1 MALHLIQL
9 DGELVLVISQF
20 EDRMRYRKLF
30 PLFALLLIA
39 GCVPQ
44 QQYNQEVQ
52 QVQHLTY
59 MDNTYKQLN
68 QNLQTEVNADQ
79 VQIKQLQNRLQV
91 TMVNAILFPEGG
103 WELSQNG
110 KQELGKIVP
119 TLQGVTAKQIVIEGY
134 TDNEPILEPL
144 ASRFPN
150 NWYLSAARAIS
161 VVSYLDEQGLD
172 PNQLSAV
179 AFGKYHPIAPNDT
192 PAGRAQN
199 RRINIVIQDQTP

>member
-1 MALHLIQL
+1 MTNRTLIALL
-9 DGELVLVISQF
+9 
-20 EDRMRYRKLF
+20 
-30 PLFALLLIA
+30 ALLLIA

-52 QVQHLTY
+52 QVQQLTY

-68 QNLQTEVNADQ
+68 QNLQSEVTTDQ

-119 TLQGVTAKQIVIEGY
+119 TLQGVTGKQIVIEGF
-134 TDNEPILEPL
+134 TDNEPILEQL
-144 ASRFPN
+144 ARRFPN

-161 VVSYLDEQGLD
+161 VVSYLEDAGID

-179 AFGKYHPIAPNDT
+179 AFGKYHPVASNDS
-192 PAGRAQN
+192 PGGRAQN
-199 RRINIVIQDQTP
+199 RRIDIVIQDQTP

>member
-1 MALHLIQL
+1 MKT
-9 DGELVLVISQF
+9 
-20 EDRMRYRKLF
+20 RKLI
-30 PLFALLLIA
+30 LLCGLAFIA

-79 VQIKQLQNRLQV
+79 VQIQQLQNRLQV

-110 KQELGKIVP
+110 KQELSKIAP
-119 TLQGVTAKQIVIEGY
+119 TLQGVSGKQIVIEGY
-134 TDNEPILEPL
+134 TDNEVILEPL
-144 ASRFPN
+144 KSRFPN

-161 VVSYLDEQGLD
+161 VLSFMEEQGLD
-172 PNQLSAV
+172 PNELSAV
-179 AFGKYHPIAPNDT
+179 AFGKYHPVASNDS
-192 PAGRAQN
+192 PSGRAQN

>member
-1 MALHLIQL
+1 MKTRLIL
-9 DGELVLVISQF
+9 TVLISV
-20 EDRMRYRKLF
+20 L
-30 PLFALLLIA
+30 ASA
-39 GCVPQ
+39 CVPQ

-52 QVQHLTY
+52 QVQHLSY
-59 MDNTYKQLN
+59 MDSTYKQLN
-68 QNLQTEVNADQ
+68 QNLQTEVSTDQ

-119 TLQGVTAKQIVIEGY
+119 TLQGVTGKQIVIEGF
-134 TDNEPILEPL
+134 TDNEVILEPL
-144 ASRFPN
+144 KSRFPN

-179 AFGKYHPIAPNDT
+179 AFGKYHPIASNDS
-192 PAGRAQN
+192 PQGRAQN

>member
-1 MALHLIQL
+1 MKKR
-9 DGELVLVISQF
+9 LVLTVLIS
-20 EDRMRYRKLF
+20 
-30 PLFALLLIA
+30 LLIA

-59 MDNTYKQLN
+59 MDDTYKQLN
-68 QNLQTEVNADQ
+68 QNLQTEVNTDQ

-119 TLQGVTAKQIVIEGY
+119 TLQSVTGKQIVIEGF
-134 TDNEPILEPL
+134 TDNEIILEPL
-144 ASRFPN
+144 KSRFPN

-161 VVSYLDEQGLD
+161 VVSFLEEQGLD

-179 AFGKYHPIAPNDT
+179 AFGKYHPIASNDS
-192 PAGRAQN
+192 PEGRAQN

>member
-1 MALHLIQL
+1 MKLR
-9 DGELVLVISQF
+9 LVLTVLISV
-20 EDRMRYRKLF
+20 L
-30 PLFALLLIA
+30 ASA
-39 GCVPQ
+39 CVPQ

-68 QNLQTEVNADQ
+68 QNLQTEVSSDQ

-110 KQELGKIVP
+110 KHELGKIVP
-119 TLQGVTAKQIVIEGY
+119 TLQGVSGKQIVIEGF
-134 TDNEPILEPL
+134 TDNEIILEPL
-144 ASRFPN
+144 KSRFPN

-161 VVSYLDEQGLD
+161 VVSYLEEQGLD
-172 PNQLSAV
+172 ANQLSAV
-179 AFGKYHPIAPNDT
+179 AFGKYHPVASNDS
-192 PAGRAQN
+192 PEGRAQN

>member
-1 MALHLIQL
+1 MKAKQLIL
-9 DGELVLVISQF
+9 ICTLVSVI
-20 EDRMRYRKLF
+20 
-30 PLFALLLIA
+30 

-79 VQIKQLQNRLQV
+79 VQITQLQNRLQV

-103 WELSQNG
+103 WELSDHG
-110 KQELGKIVP
+110 KNELGKIVP
-119 TLQGVTAKQIVIEGY
+119 TLQGVAGKQIVIEGY
-134 TDNEPILEPL
+134 TDNEVILEPL
-144 ASRFPN
+144 KSRFPN

-161 VVSYLDEQGLD
+161 VVTYLEEQGLD
-172 PNQLSAV
+172 PNSLSAV
-179 AFGKYHPIAPNDT
+179 AFGKYHPIASNDT

>member
-1 MALHLIQL
+1 MKA
-9 DGELVLVISQF
+9 
-20 EDRMRYRKLF
+20 RKTI
-30 PLFALLLIA
+30 LLCSLAFIA

-52 QVQHLTY
+52 QVQQRSY
-59 MDNTYKQLN
+59 MDSTYKQLN

-79 VQIKQLQNRLQV
+79 VQITQLRNRLQV

-110 KQELGKIVP
+110 RQELGKIVP
-119 TLQGVTAKQIVIEGY
+119 TLQGVSGKQIVIEGF

-161 VVSYLDEQGLD
+161 VVSYLEGQGLD
-172 PNQLSAV
+172 PNELSAV
-179 AFGKYHPIAPNDT
+179 AFGKYHPVASNDT
-192 PAGRAQN
+192 TAGRAQN
-199 RRINIVIQDQTP
+199 RRINIVIQDQSP

>member
-1 MALHLIQL
+1 
-9 DGELVLVISQF
+9 
-20 EDRMRYRKLF
+20 MRKRKLAA
-30 PLFALLLIA
+30 LLALLLIA

-68 QNLQTEVNADQ
+68 ENLSTEVSADQ

-103 WELSQNG
+103 WELSENG
-110 KQELGKIVP
+110 KHELGKIVP
-119 TLQGVTAKQIVIEGY
+119 TLQGVAGKQIVIEGY
-134 TDNEPILEPL
+134 TDNEMILEPL
-144 ASRFPN
+144 KSRFPN

-161 VVSYLDEQGLD
+161 VVTYLEEQGLD
-172 PNQLSAV
+172 SNALSAV
-179 AFGKYHPIAPNDT
+179 AFGKYHPIASNDT

>member
-1 MALHLIQL
+1 MKT
-9 DGELVLVISQF
+9 
-20 EDRMRYRKLF
+20 RKLI
-30 PLFALLLIA
+30 LLCGLAFIA

-52 QVQHLTY
+52 QVQHLSY
-59 MDNTYKQLN
+59 MDNTYRQLN

-79 VQIKQLQNRLQV
+79 VQIQQLQNRLQV

-103 WELSQNG
+103 WELSSSGQ
-110 KQELGKIVP
+110 QELGKIVP
-119 TLQGVTAKQIVIEGY
+119 TLQSITGKQIVIEGF

-150 NWYLSAARAIS
+150 NWYLSSARAIS
-161 VVSYLDEQGLD
+161 IVTYLEGQGLD

-179 AFGKYHPIAPNDT
+179 AFGKYHPIASNDT

>member
-1 MALHLIQL
+1 MKLKLLAPLLASFLI
-9 DGELVLVISQF
+9 G
-20 EDRMRYRKLF
+20 
-30 PLFALLLIA
+30 

-59 MDNTYKQLN
+59 LDNTYQQLN
-68 QNLQTEVNADQ
+68 QSLQTEVSTDQ
-79 VQIKQLQNRLQV
+79 VEIKQLQNRLQV

-103 WELSQNG
+103 WELSQKG
-110 KQELGKIVP
+110 QQELGKIVP
-119 TLQGVTAKQIVIEGY
+119 ALQGVAGKQIVIEGF

-144 ASRFPN
+144 AQRFPN

-161 VVSYLDEQGLD
+161 VVTYLEGQGID
-172 PNQLSAV
+172 PNGLSAV
-179 AFGKYHPIAPNDT
+179 AFGKYRPIASNDT

-199 RRINIVIQDQTP
+199 RRINIAIQDQTP

>member
-1 MALHLIQL
+1 MKARKMFLFCS
-9 DGELVLVISQF
+9 LVF
-20 EDRMRYRKLF
+20 M
-30 PLFALLLIA
+30 A

-59 MDNTYKQLN
+59 MDNTYRQLN
-68 QNLQTEVNADQ
+68 QNLQTEVTADQ
-79 VQIKQLQNRLQV
+79 VQIKQMQNRLQV

-119 TLQGVTAKQIVIEGY
+119 TLQGVSSKQIVIEGY
-134 TDNEPILEPL
+134 TDNEVILEPL
-144 ASRFPN
+144 KSRFPN

-161 VVSYLDEQGLD
+161 VVSFLEEQGLD
-172 PNQLSAV
+172 PNALSAV
-179 AFGKYHPIAPNDT
+179 AFGKYHPIASNDT

>member
-1 MALHLIQL
+1 MKKR
-9 DGELVLVISQF
+9 LVLAALISV
-20 EDRMRYRKLF
+20 L
-30 PLFALLLIA
+30 ATA
-39 GCVPQ
+39 CVPQ

-59 MDNTYKQLN
+59 MDDTYRQLN
-68 QNLQTEVNADQ
+68 QNLQSEVNADQ
-79 VQIKQLQNRLQV
+79 VQIQQLQNRLQV

-103 WELSQNG
+103 WELSQHG

-119 TLQGVTAKQIVIEGY
+119 TLQGIAGKQIVIEGF

-161 VVSYLDEQGLD
+161 VVSYLDEQGID
-172 PNQLSAV
+172 PNHLSAV
-179 AFGKYHPIAPNDT
+179 AFGKYHPIASNDS

-199 RRINIVIQDQTP
+199 RRINLVTQDQTS

>member
-1 MALHLIQL
+1 
-9 DGELVLVISQF
+9 VKS
-20 EDRMRYRKLF
+20 RKILT
-30 PLFALLLIA
+30 FALLLLA

-68 QNLQTEVNADQ
+68 QNPQSDVNADQ

-103 WELSQNG
+103 WELSHER
-110 KQELGKIVP
+110 KEELNKIIP
-119 TLQGVTAKQIVIEGY
+119 TLQGVTGKQIVIEGY
-134 TDNEPILEPL
+134 TDNEVILEPL
-144 ASRFPN
+144 RSRFPN

-161 VVSYLDEQGLD
+161 VVGYLQEQGLD
-172 PNQLSAV
+172 PNDLSAV
-179 AFGKYHPIAPNDT
+179 GFGKYHPIASNDSLE
-192 PAGRAQN
+192 GRAQN
-199 RRINIVIQDQTP
+199 RRINIIIQDQTV